1 MDTVEK
7 TSSALVPPSAQGG
20 ATATTSYGD
29 YHKAYYKKNK
39 DKIWEKV
46 KASDAYKAK
55 YKRYYLAHKEEI
67 NRKHTERE
75 RAKRERLRAA
85 AVIPAVGENLT
96 ACKV

>member
-1 MDTVEK
+1 METEIAVEK
-7 TSSALVPPSAQGG
+7 TS
-20 ATATTSYGD
+20 TYGD
-29 YHKAYYKKNK
+29 YHREYYQKNK

-75 RAKRERLRAA
+75 RVKREARKRSEAN
-85 AVIPAVGENLT
+85 PAVGENLT

>member
-1 MDTVEK
+1 METEIAEK
-7 TSSALVPPSAQGG
+7 T
-20 ATATTSYGD
+20 TTSYGD
-29 YHKAYYKKNK
+29 YHREYYQKNK
-39 DKIWEKV
+39 DKIWQKV

-75 RAKRERLRAA
+75 RAKREAKKAA
-85 AVIPAVGENLT
+85 APAVGENLT